1 MFSGGFLALQTRG
14 SIYNY
19 KSPSSSFSGKIK
31 GWASASLVP
40 R

>member
-14 SIYNY
+14 CIYNK
-19 KSPSSSFSGKIK
+19 KSSSRSFSGKNK
-31 GWASASLVP
+31 GWASASLLP